1 MCHCRLTILSVWHRQ
16 WKYRSSITWWTSHP
30 NRPSIPTCPK
40 GYAKARNAWV
50 FLSSW
55 WSAHGDS
62 IFLKR
67 VPLIWGHH
75 TKLNSIVNN
84 NAEFGNKSRYTHIYI
99 YTYISHVCKCHLT
112 VIIVIHIGFSWQLLW
127 FNDSTYGK
135 KQKQNMGEHLYHE
148 HSSKKV
154 LILAR
159 DPSSNCSS
167 KTFSKEYSCLVY
179 LGTMKK
185 FMLQKGWIGFHG
197 LEPSCR
203 TWHASNQFLNRSVFS
218 IPFTSLHPP
227 KKKHVFSPFCWF
239 QKSLDLTSIQGT
251 SHSC

>member
-99 YTYISHVCKCHLT
+99 YIYFTRLQMSPNCNHCNPHWFFMATSLI
-112 VIIVIHIGFSWQLLW
+112 QW
-127 FNDSTYGK
+127 FNIRK
-135 KQKQNMGEHLYHE
+135 KT
-148 HSSKKV
+148 
-154 LILAR
+154 
-159 DPSSNCSS
+159 
-167 KTFSKEYSCLVY
+167 KTKH
-179 LGTMKK
+179 
-185 FMLQKGWIGFHG
+185 GWA
-197 LEPSCR
+197 PVPW
-203 TWHASNQFLNRSVFS
+203 TQ
-218 IPFTSLHPP
+218 
-227 KKKHVFSPFCWF
+227 
-239 QKSLDLTSIQGT
+239 Q
-251 SHSC
+251 